1 MTLFQRLQNLS
12 ENSLFLISDLKNR
25 LCVSLSCPETS
36 GEAGDLSLF
45 AYKNVNLFTE
55 LPGQPNSL
63 FIDGKRC
70 GLHALAMP
78 GAAAAQGVSG
88 VNHTGPDVV
97 HKRDLSLQP
106 DTGGLRILDKV
117 VSATPHAYSL
127 QFLLAAGIRP
137 RCRADGVYLLRDH
150 LCLGELRFESEQRHK
165 VSVRR
170 ISLSEQDK
178 PIVLTDFYDVDY
190 FAPEQQPPNPFAD
203 TEETDPETLFLVSLD
218 FSPTDTV
225 LATTELALYDQPV
238 PAEEVAAEALFT
250 PSAALHENELQASV
264 WTADDPAAFR
274 YCYCLYRYDTLAQK
288 TVYLRENEYRFP
300 DMEEGSYRLRV
311 HLCDENGLTTSRT
324 AAQYPLVG
332 VQTNGPLS
340 WLLHSPRHAAPMLL
354 VALLD
359 WKQDRASHEYLSALA
374 REVSCHTLFVHTGC
388 MESENWQQALAGLI
402 AETCES
408 LGLHVE
414 NTLLSAIG
422 SAACRA
428 ALFAIQNG
436 YRACILQA
444 TSQTEGHAAR
454 KRLQEALASSGRSPL
469 RFFILYQSSADPE
482 DNSRINALP
491 ELLRESGVELDA
503 RLQAPG
509 SALRMRLAFA
519 SYTGEIAA
527 GFAPSK

>member
-1 MTLFQRLQNLS
+1 MTLYQRLQNLS
-12 ENSLFLISDLKNR
+12 ENSLFLMADAKNR
-25 LCVSLSCPETS
+25 FCASLSCPETS
-36 GEAGDLSLF
+36 GEPGDLSLYV
-45 AYKNVNLFTE
+45 YKNVNLFTE

-88 VNHTGPDVV
+88 VNHTVPDVV

-106 DTGGLRILDKV
+106 EIGGLRLHDKV

-137 RCRADGVYLLRDH
+137 RCKADGVYLLRDH
-150 LCLGELRFESEQRHK
+150 LCLGELRFASEQRHK

-178 PIVLTDFYDVDY
+178 PIVLTDFYDIDY
-190 FAPEQQPPNPFAD
+190 FVSEQQSPNPFAD

-218 FSPTDTV
+218 FPPTDMA
-225 LATTELALYDQPV
+225 LASTELALYDQPV
-238 PAEEVAAEALFT
+238 PAEAVAAEALFT
-250 PSAALHENELQASV
+250 PSVTLCENELRTSV

-274 YCYCLYRYDTLAQK
+274 YCYCLYRYDTLVQK

-300 DMEEGSYRLRV
+300 DAEEGSYRLRV

-324 AAQYPLVG
+324 AAQYPFVG
-332 VQTNGPLS
+332 VQTRGPLS
-340 WLLHSPRHAAPMLL
+340 WLLHSPKHPLPVLL

-374 REVSCHTLFVHTGC
+374 RDVSCHTLFVHTGC
-388 MESENWQQALAGLI
+388 MESENWQQALAEQI
-402 AETCES
+402 AETCEL
-408 LGLHVE
+408 LGLRAE
-414 NTLLSAIG
+414 NTVLSATG

-444 TSQTEGHAAR
+444 TSQTEGHAVR
-454 KRLQEALASSGRSPL
+454 RRLEEALASADRASL
-469 RFFILYQSSADPE
+469 RFFVLYQNSAEPE
-482 DNSRINALP
+482 DSRANALP
-491 ELLRESGVELDA
+491 ELLRESGVLLDA

-509 SALRMRLAFA
+509 SPLRLRLEFA
-519 SYTGEIAA
+519 SYTGEVVAKMAA
-527 GFAPSK
+527 PK